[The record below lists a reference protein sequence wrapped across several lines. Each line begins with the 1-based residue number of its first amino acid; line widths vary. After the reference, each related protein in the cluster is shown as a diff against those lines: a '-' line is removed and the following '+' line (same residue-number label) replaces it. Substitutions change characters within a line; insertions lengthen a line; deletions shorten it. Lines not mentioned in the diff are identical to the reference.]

1 MSPAG
6 GAVAVRDRVLP
17 GTRVLSMVIIP
28 FLLVAFVLLYFW
40 PSADDT
46 ARLFA
51 WRIVPGFTS
60 MVLGSVYLG
69 GAYFFVRAARATE
82 WHTVSGGFIPVGLFA
97 SLMGVATITHWDK
110 FIHTNIAFWLW
121 AGLYF
126 TTPFLVFA
134 VWFVNRRERSARTA
148 DDLLISQRTATL
160 IGVFGITAVA
170 TGLFLFLVPGVAIAI
185 SPWTLTELTARVMGA
200 IFALGVAGLGAFTD
214 RRWTS
219 MRILLQVAAVMLL
232 LILIA
237 AIRARGDFDP
247 TKPLTWVF
255 ATGFLGM
262 TVGATVLYARMEQ
275 AAHARPR
282 RYRPTSD
289 RAP

>member
-6 GAVAVRDRVLP
+6 DAVVARDRVLP
-17 GTRVLSMVIIP
+17 GTRALSIVIIP

-69 GAYFFVRAARATE
+69 GSYFFLRALRATQ
-82 WHTVSGGFIPVGLFA
+82 WHTVGGGFIPVGLFA

-110 FIHTNIAFWLW
+110 FIHTNVAFWLW
-121 AGLYF
+121 AALYF

-134 VWFVNRRERSARTA
+134 MWFLNRREQSATTA
-148 DDLLISQRTATL
+148 DDLLLSRSTALL
-160 IGVFGITAVA
+160 IGVLGIAALA
-170 TGLFLFLVPGVAIAI
+170 TSLFLFLVPTAAIAI
-185 SPWTLTELTARVMGA
+185 WPWTLTELTARVMGA
-200 IFALGVAGLGAFTD
+200 IFALGIAGLGAFTD
-214 RRWTS
+214 KRWTS
-219 MRILLQVAAVMLL
+219 MRILLQVAAFMLV

-237 AIRARGDFDP
+237 AIRAHGDFDT

-255 ATGFLGM
+255 AAGFVAMAVG
-262 TVGATVLYARMEQ
+262 TVVLYARMERHS
-275 AAHARPR
+275 ASGTKA
-282 RYRPTSD
+282 D
-289 RAP
+289 RA